1 MIGVR
6 SKASYMAHRFWSD
19 QTQPDIC
26 ADVKAMVRDGRSGLT
41 ARGVRCLSWY
51 DQTLR
56 YRTARLR
63 RAPRR
68 EDFAMAKLT
77 SIGPG
82 FYRIPLPVVLSD
94 STHGLIP
101 AFELNTVRVRDADGA
116 EGVGYTFTVGRN
128 GAAIDAILTREMPD
142 IFDGEEADHI
152 ERLWQKGWWALH
164 YGGRGGPTVLAM
176 SAFDCALW
184 DLKAKRAG
192 LPLWN
197 FLGGY
202 DPRVP
207 CYAGGIDLDLSADAL
222 LRQTEGNLA
231 KGFRAIKM
239 KVGRPKLSEDVERV
253 AAMRAHLGADF
264 PLMVDANM
272 KWGVDEA
279 IRAARALQPHDLT
292 WVEEPPI
299 PDHPA
304 GHARIVREGGL
315 PIAAGENLRSLWEFK
330 AYIAAGAVTYPEPD
344 VTNCGGVT
352 PFMKIARLAEAFN
365 LPVTS
370 HGAHNVTV
378 HLLAACPNR
387 SFLEAHGFGLER
399 YIAEPLTIEDGVALA
414 PDRPGHGIAFDWA
427 ALAKVAA

>member
-1 MIGVR
+1 
-6 SKASYMAHRFWSD
+6 MAK
-19 QTQPDIC
+19 I
-26 ADVKAMVRDGRSGLT
+26 
-41 ARGVRCLSWY
+41 
-51 DQTLR
+51 QTL
-56 YRTARLR
+56 
-63 RAPRR
+63 
-68 EDFAMAKLT
+68 
-77 SIGPG
+77 SVG

-94 STHGLIP
+94 SMHGEMT

-116 EGVGYTFTVGRN
+116 EGVGYTYTVGRN
-128 GAAIDAILTREMPD
+128 GAAVDAVLSRELTEIMA
-142 IFDGEEADHI
+142 GEEADHI
-152 ERLWQKGWWALH
+152 ERLWLKAWWALH
-164 YGGRGGPTVLAM
+164 YGGRGGPTVLAI
-176 SAFDCALW
+176 SAFDMALW
-184 DLKAKRAG
+184 DLKARRAN

-197 FLGGY
+197 LLGGY
-202 DPRVP
+202 DPKVP
-207 CYAGGIDLDLSADAL
+207 CYAGGIDLDLPLEAL
-222 LRQTEGNLA
+222 LRQTDDNLA

-239 KVGRPKLSEDVERV
+239 KVGRKNLFEDVERV
-253 AAMRAHLGADF
+253 GAMREHLGAGF

-292 WVEEPPI
+292 WLEEPTI
-299 PDHPA
+299 PDDPA

-370 HGAHNVTV
+370 HGAHDVTV

-387 SFLEAHGFGLER
+387 SFLEAHGFGLDR
-399 YIAEPLTIEDGVALA
+399 YIAEPLKIQEGVAIA
-414 PDRPGHGIAFDWA
+414 PNRPGHGITFDWEG
-427 ALAKVAA
+427 LKSVAAGG